1 MNLAC
6 EGSRQAKRGGR
17 EQRPPR
23 SSPSLLQARGLYT
36 AEIPRRFPAGVPR
49 ARALFL
55 RGGGGPAYPI
65 VPSHPRGLFLR
76 GVGSFPLRRRPFLL
90 EGPSDLLDAVLGK
103 TPCVPSFAYILLYMA
118 SSLAWVCLVRI
129 ACIASNSEGGRVS
142 ALPRRC
148 LGIDRKATAPTIATK
163 VICIR
168 RSSRAISQARLTP
181 FRIDRVRSSRTW
193 SLYRPN
199 SPFTPPQ
206 SKPSKSE

>member
-55 RGGGGPAYPI
+55 RGGG
-65 VPSHPRGLFLR
+65 
-76 GVGSFPLRRRPFLL
+76 SFPLRSRPFLL
-90 EGPSDLLDAVLGK
+90 EGPSALLDAVLGK

>member
-17 EQRPPR
+17 CSRPPR
-23 SSPSLLQARGLYT
+23 SSPSLLQARGLHRGNF
-36 AEIPRRFPAGVPR
+36 ASLSRWRPSSKGAIPAGRRRTRVSDCP
-49 ARALFL
+49 
-55 RGGGGPAYPI
+55 
-65 VPSHPRGLFLR
+65 VPSKGAIPA
-76 GVGSFPLRRRPFLL
+76 GSRPFLL

-129 ACIASNSEGGRVS
+129 ACIASNSEDGRVS

-199 SPFTPPQ
+199 SPFTPLQ

>member
-49 ARALFL
+49 A
-55 RGGGGPAYPI
+55 
-65 VPSHPRGLFLR
+65 RGLFLR